1 MSRATRA
8 ETLTSAKK
16 IEYYSDFVT
25 SFAKTPVGNQLS
37 KVINDKS
44 ITQCLRNLIFTNVGE
59 RLFQPYIGS
68 NINRMLFENNYPEDL
83 DQIEFYVQ
91 NTITNNEPRVHLLEV
106 NVSSG
111 QSEHEVVIQIIYNTI
126 NNPEPITVEY
136 IFKRVR

>member
-44 ITQCLRNLIFTNVGE
+44 ITQCLRNLIFTNLGE

-83 DQIEFYVQ
+83 DQIEFYVET
-91 NTITNNEPRVHLLEV
+91 TIKNNEPRVNLLEV

-111 QSEHEVVIQIIYNTI
+111 QSEHEIVIQIVYNTI
-126 NNPEPITVEY
+126 NNPEPINVEY

>member
-37 KVINDKS
+37 KVVNDKS
-44 ITQCLRNLIFTNVGE
+44 ITQCMRNLIFTNLGE

-91 NTITNNEPRVHLLEV
+91 NTITNNEPRVNLLEV

-111 QSEHEVVIQIIYNTI
+111 QSEHEIVIQIIYNTI
-126 NNPEPITVEY
+126 NNPEPINVEY

>member
-44 ITQCLRNLIFTNVGE
+44 ITQCLRNLIFTNLGE

-83 DQIEFYVQ
+83 DKIEFYVQ
-91 NTITNNEPRVHLLEV
+91 TTIKNNEPRVNLLEV

-111 QSEHEVVIQIIYNTI
+111 QSEHEIVIQIIYNTI
-126 NNPEPITVEY
+126 NNPEPINVEY